1 MSNVRKQNP
10 RNFLEVLRSKAGN
23 TAVES
28 ADEPSL
34 FLLPEARDSSTVTL
48 IRAADSRNARHPRF
62 LLLPLLSSLS
72 RAGDDSPRSGFRAL
86 ALRGT
91 TCSSAGSSWAKPPPL
106 LPSSPSKPSGN
117 RVFLPSMIKAAAF
130 HVTSYLDLWRLF
142 LASRR
147 PPRENGTSRGFYRSI
162 PRMDDHLER
171 YTFSPA
177 TLGFPVFRLW
187 EIGLSTAI

>member
-1 MSNVRKQNP
+1 MTRSKNNRNNFISDHHFYLLSHTFKTHECDKRTYQFSNYDASTKYPPPYKSNFLDQSSKLTIFRLEFRMSNVRKQNP

-91 TCSSAGSSWAKPPPL
+91 TCSSAGSS
-106 LPSSPSKPSGN
+106 
-117 RVFLPSMIKAAAF
+117 
-130 HVTSYLDLWRLF
+130 
-142 LASRR
+142 
-147 PPRENGTSRGFYRSI
+147 
-162 PRMDDHLER
+162 
-171 YTFSPA
+171 
-177 TLGFPVFRLW
+177 
-187 EIGLSTAI
+187 